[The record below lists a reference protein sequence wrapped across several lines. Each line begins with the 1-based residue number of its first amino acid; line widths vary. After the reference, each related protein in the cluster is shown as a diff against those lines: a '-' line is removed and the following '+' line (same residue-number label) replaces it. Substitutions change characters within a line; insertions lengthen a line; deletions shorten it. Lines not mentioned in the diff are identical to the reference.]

1 MAEYTQDELT
11 KWINQKAMNL
21 TSSVVQ
27 KKLLNSKRAA
37 GSPVIGS
44 LYFYKYDPKHK
55 ATLTIYD
62 KYPMAFPIK
71 MYGNGFL
78 GVNMH
83 YLPIG
88 ERKKFVKSVNDYKE
102 TSDLTRIDVS
112 IELFNELERT
122 GRIYDVIPE
131 AVHRYLFTNVRSRFI
146 QILPEEYEKAVQL
159 RIDEW
164 VIKG

>member
-11 KWINQKAMNL
+11 KWINTKAMNL
-21 TSSVVQ
+21 TSGVVQ
-27 KKLLNSKRAA
+27 KRLLHSNR
-37 GSPVIGS
+37 GSSATIGN

-62 KYPMAFPIK
+62 KYPMTFPIK

-83 YLPIG
+83 YLPVG
-88 ERKKFVKSVNDYKE
+88 QRRQFVKSVQDYKE
-102 TSDLTRIDVS
+102 TSDISRIDVGA
-112 IELFNELERT
+112 ELISELEQT
-122 GRIYDVIPE
+122 GRIYKIIPE
-131 AVHRYLFTNVRSRFI
+131 AVHRYLFTHVRSRFI